1 MLAAALRRMKYPTA
15 IMIANAM
22 GANVVAVDL
31 AKVAAVFKQIL
42 AEFKAPGK

>member
-1 MLAAALRRMKYPTA
+1 MLALIPLAPLLA
-15 IMIANAM
+15 
-22 GANVVAVDL
+22 VVAVDL